1 MPRRRPR
8 PATCCSRW
16 ARPSAVF
23 PAAGLVPVAVR
34 HGAVLVIVNGG
45 PTEMDALA
53 DVVVYGSISEVLP
66 QMVEG
71 LVPVS

>member
-1 MPRRRPR
+1 M
-8 PATCCSRW
+8 TCSSRS

-23 PAAGLVPVAVR
+23 PAAGLVPMAVQ

-71 LVPVS
+71 LVSIT